1 MRNKIAWKL
10 TLYFAAV
17 LLVFALVVGGT
28 FMHFFGKH
36 TLDLKK
42 QEMQVRATK
51 IAEVLQDNM
60 SQLQKRYGGIG
71 SSRFIRYI
79 DNITM
84 ENVWVVDEN
93 KNVKMHIEDKTPLPN
108 QHGMMQHG
116 HRRMLRQQEDVPE
129 PASDFDYNALSPEIK
144 KAVEQGFSG
153 RDFVLEEFN
162 PVLEELVVTV
172 GVPVSDASGK
182 VRAVVLLHS
191 PVQGM
196 REAAWQGI
204 RILILSCVVAMVLVF
219 VLSMLFSWKFTNPLN
234 KMRLVAEKMAEHD
247 YTERCNIEQ
256 KDEIGQLAKTL
267 DGLGER
273 LLEAD
278 QANRKLEQ
286 LRRDFIANISHELR
300 TPVTV
305 IRGSLEALCDKVV
318 TEPGEVEDY
327 HRQMLSETLFLQRL
341 INDLLDLSR
350 LQNTDFPIEK
360 EPVNLCDVV
369 QDAVRSSQHLGLQK
383 NIRIEAELDTPMYV
397 LEGDYGRLRQM
408 LLIFLDNSIKFSQV
422 SGQVEVTLH
431 HDRLMVTD
439 HGCGVKQTDLPHV
452 FDRFYKTRGE
462 SNKSGSGL
470 GLAISKQI
478 AERHGIELE
487 MTSSPG
493 EATSVIMKLPPALKK
508 GSIEQ

>member
-17 LLVFALVVGGT
+17 LLIFALVVGGT

-42 QEMQVRATK
+42 KEMQVRATK

-60 SQLQKRYGGIG
+60 SRLQNRYGGIG

-93 KNVKMHIEDKTPLPN
+93 KNVKMHREDVGALPE
-108 QHGMMQHG
+108 QHGMMHG
-116 HRRMLRQQEDVPE
+116 HKRMLMRQQEDIAE

-144 KAVEQGFSG
+144 RAVEQGFTG
-153 RDFVLEEFN
+153 QNFVMEEIN
-162 PVLEELVVTV
+162 PVLGELVVTV
-172 GVPVSDASGK
+172 GVPVSDAGGK

-196 REAAWQGI
+196 REAAWEGI

-219 VLSMLFSWKFTNPLN
+219 VLSMLFSWKFTKPLN
-234 KMRLVAEKMAEHD
+234 KMRLVAEKMSEHD
-247 YTERCNIEQ
+247 YTERCNIDQ
-256 KDEIGQLAKTL
+256 KDEIGQLAQTL
-267 DGLGER
+267 D
-273 LLEAD
+273 
-278 QANRKLEQ
+278 
-286 LRRDFIANISHELR
+286 
-300 TPVTV
+300 
-305 IRGSLEALCDKVV
+305 ALCDRIV
-318 TEPGEVEDY
+318 TEPQEVEDY
-327 HRQMLSETLFLQRL
+327 HRQMLAETLFLQRL

-369 QDAVRSSQHLGLQK
+369 QDVVRSSQRLGQQK
-383 NIRIEAELDTPMYV
+383 NITIQLSLDTPVYII
-397 LEGDYGRLRQM
+397 EGDYGRLRQM
-408 LLIFLDNSIKFSQV
+408 LLIFLDNSIKFSPEQ
-422 SGQVEVTLH
+422 SKIEVALLGS
-431 HDRLMVTD
+431 RLTVTD
-439 HGCGVKQTDLPHV
+439 HGCGVKQEELPHV

-462 SNKSGSGL
+462 TNKSGSGL

-478 AERHGIELE
+478 SERHGIGLT
-487 MTSSPG
+487 MTSIPG
-493 EATSVIMKLPPALKK
+493 EATSVVLQLPPALKK
-508 GSIEQ
+508 GSTD

>member
-17 LLVFALVVGGT
+17 LLIFALVVGGT

-42 QEMQVRATK
+42 KEMQVRATK

-60 SQLQKRYGGIG
+60 SRLQNRYGGIG

-93 KNVKMHIEDKTPLPN
+93 KNVKMHREDAGALPE
-108 QHGMMQHG
+108 QHGMMHG
-116 HRRMLRQQEDVPE
+116 HKRMLMRQQEDIAE

-144 KAVEQGFSG
+144 RAVEQGFTG
-153 RDFVLEEFN
+153 QNFVMEEIN
-162 PVLEELVVTV
+162 PVLGELVVTV
-172 GVPVSDASGK
+172 GVPVSDAGGK

-196 REAAWQGI
+196 REAAWEGI
-204 RILILSCVVAMVLVF
+204 RILILSCVVALVLVF
-219 VLSMLFSWKFTNPLN
+219 VLSMLFSWKFTKPLN
-234 KMRLVAEKMAEHD
+234 KMRLVAEKMSEHD
-247 YTERCNIEQ
+247 YTERCNIDQ
-256 KDEIGQLAKTL
+256 KDEIGQLAQTL

-278 QANRKLEQ
+278 QASKKLEQ

-305 IRGSLEALCDKVV
+305 IRGSLEALCDRIV
-318 TEPGEVEDY
+318 TEPQEVEDY
-327 HRQMLSETLFLQRL
+327 HRQMLAETLFLQRL

-360 EPVNLCDVV
+360 EPVNLCDVL
-369 QDAVRSSQHLGLQK
+369 QDVVRSSQRLGQQK
-383 NIRIEAELDTPMYV
+383 NITIKLSLDTPVYII
-397 LEGDYGRLRQM
+397 EGDYGRLRQM
-408 LLIFLDNSIKFSQV
+408 LLIFLDNSIKFSPEQ
-422 SGQVEVTLH
+422 SRIEVTLFGS
-431 HDRLMVTD
+431 RLTVTD
-439 HGCGVKQTDLPHV
+439 HGCGVKQEELPHV

-462 SNKSGSGL
+462 TNKSGSGL

-478 AERHGIELE
+478 SERHGIGLV
-487 MTSSPG
+487 MTSIPG
-493 EATSVIMKLPPALKK
+493 EVTSVVLQLPPALKK
-508 GSIEQ
+508 GSTD

>member
-28 FMHFFGKH
+28 FVHFFGKH
-36 TLDLKK
+36 TLDMKK

-51 IAEVLQDNM
+51 IAEVLRDNM
-60 SQLQKRYGGIG
+60 GRLQNRYGGIG

-79 DNITM
+79 NNITM

-93 KNVKMHIEDKTPLPN
+93 KNVKMQKDEPAEN
-108 QHGMMQHG
+108 QEHHGGMMHG
-116 HRRMLRQQEDVPE
+116 RRMMLPQVEDRPE
-129 PASDFDYNALSPEIK
+129 AASDFNYDELSPEIK
-144 KAVEQGFSG
+144 KAVEKGFSG
-153 RDFVLEEFN
+153 QDFVLEEFN
-162 PVLEELVVTV
+162 PVLNELVVTV
-172 GVPVSDASGK
+172 GVPVSDANGK

-219 VLSMLFSWKFTNPLN
+219 VLSMLFSWKFTRPLN

-247 YTERCNIEQ
+247 YRERCNITQ
-256 KDEIGQLAKTL
+256 QDEIGQLGQTL

-273 LLEAD
+273 LLAADEASK
-278 QANRKLEQ
+278 KLEQ

-305 IRGSLEALCDKVV
+305 IRGSLEALRDKVV
-318 TEPGEVEDY
+318 TEPQEVEDY
-327 HRQMLSETLFLQRL
+327 HRQMLKETLFLQRL

-360 EPVNLCDVV
+360 ELLNLCDVV
-369 QDAVRSSQHLGLQK
+369 QDAVRSSQHLGQQK
-383 NIRIEAELDTPMYV
+383 EIAIKLTLDTSVYV

-408 LLIFLDNSIKFSQV
+408 LLIFLDNSIKFSPPH
-422 SGQVEVTLH
+422 SEIEVTLSGS
-431 HDRLMVTD
+431 LLTVTD
-439 HGCGVKQTDLPHV
+439 HGCGVKQDDLAHV

-462 SNKSGSGL
+462 TNKSGSGL

-478 AERHGIELE
+478 SERHGIELT

-493 EATSVIMKLPPALKK
+493 AATSVIMQLPPALQE
-508 GSIEQ
+508 GSNV